1 MNKMNKMNKKYKNN
15 KNNKRI
21 YKKKRQN
28 DDFFSFR

>member
-1 MNKMNKMNKKYKNN
+1 MNKMNKNN
-15 KNNKRI
+15 KNNKNYKNNKKI